1 MTIKNLSGK
10 AQGMVTSILSV
21 PSCLDIDMNQIEIL
35 KDRNDIDNFEISPD
49 KTLITFYWTYLK
61 ENESKNV
68 LINRVKKFEG

>member
-1 MTIKNLSGK
+1 
-10 AQGMVTSILSV
+10 MVTSILSV
-21 PSCLDIDMNQIEIL
+21 PSCLDIDMNQLEIL
-35 KDRNDIDNFEISPD
+35 KDRKDIDNFEISPD